1 MFSFDP
7 LAGNIRHEVDQLMDR
22 HQFLR
27 SDFDE
32 TRKAGA
38 LQAYRTWTHLSMEK

>member
-7 LAGNIRHEVDQLMDR
+7 LAGNIRHEVDQPIDR

-27 SDFDE
+27 SDFDG
-32 TRKAGA
+32 TRKARA
-38 LQAYRTWTHLSMEK
+38 QQAYRTSMHLSMEK